1 MRKLKLQIQMSID
14 GFVAGPN
21 GELDWQF
28 LPGATPD
35 PDSFKAVIDIAESSD
50 VILLGRKMTREFIDY
65 WENVVDNQ
73 PDSAMHS
80 FAQTMVNTRKI
91 VFSHTKNNIR
101 GRNLETENG
110 DLATA
115 VNALKQQQ
123 GKDLLV
129 YGGADFVTSLVD
141 LNLIDEYYIIR
152 NPVAI
157 GAGLSVFKERKI
169 LNLESSTAYK
179 SGKILNK
186 YLPQ

>member
-28 LPGATPD
+28 LPGSAPD
-35 PDSFKAVIDIAESSD
+35 PSSFKAVIDIAESSD
-50 VILLGRKMTREFIDY
+50 VILMGRKMTREFVDY
-65 WENVVDNQ
+65 WQDVVDNQ
-73 PDSAMHS
+73 PDSPMHS

-91 VFSHTKNNIR
+91 SFSRSEQEIP
-101 GRNLETENG
+101 GRNLEMENG
-110 DLATA
+110 DLATI
-115 VNALKQQQ
+115 VNALKQEE

-129 YGGADFVTSLVD
+129 YGGADFVTSLIK

-157 GAGLSVFKERKI
+157 GNGLSIFKERKI
-169 LNLESSTAYK
+169 LNLESSTSYK

>member
-1 MRKLKLQIQMSID
+1 MSID

-21 GELDWQF
+21 GEIDWQF
-28 LPGATPD
+28 LPGSAPD
-35 PDSFKAVIDIAESSD
+35 PDSFKTVIDIAESSD

-73 PDSAMHS
+73 PDNPMHS

-91 VFSHTKNNIR
+91 TFSRTEENIK

-115 VNALKQQQ
+115 IKALKQEE
-123 GKDLLV
+123 GKDILV
-129 YGGADFVTSLVD
+129 YGGAGFVSSLVD
-141 LNLIDEYYIIR
+141 LDLIDEYYIIR

-157 GAGLSVFKERKI
+157 GIGLSIFKERKI
-169 LNLESSTAYK
+169 LNLESSTSFK